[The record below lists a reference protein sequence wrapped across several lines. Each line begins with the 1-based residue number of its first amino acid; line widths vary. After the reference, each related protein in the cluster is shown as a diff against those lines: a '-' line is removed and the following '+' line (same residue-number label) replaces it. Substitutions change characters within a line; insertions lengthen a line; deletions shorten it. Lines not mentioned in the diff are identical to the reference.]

1 MQTLS
6 NQLLIHGLL
15 LWFSPRNPLMDGLSK
30 CGWESP
36 DLQMEKNIECCLKAI
51 IKAAV
56 SMASVSQR
64 NINKN
69 NNKKMQQ
76 YSTH

>member
-1 MQTLS
+1 MKTLS

-36 DLQMEKNIECCLKAI
+36 DLQHGEEYRVL
-51 IKAAV
+51 
-56 SMASVSQR
+56 SQDDHKSSC
-64 NINKN
+64 IHGISFTKD
-69 NNKKMQQ
+69 
-76 YSTH
+76 H